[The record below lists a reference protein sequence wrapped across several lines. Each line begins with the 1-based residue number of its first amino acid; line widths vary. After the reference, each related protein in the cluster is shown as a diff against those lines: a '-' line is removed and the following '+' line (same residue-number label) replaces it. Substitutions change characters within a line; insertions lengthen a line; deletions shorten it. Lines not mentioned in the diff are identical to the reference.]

1 MSINFEYKFG
11 WLKAGCPELDTEWEW
26 GKGDPEI
33 VVSQAGAFARV
44 IAVPVGATVTEVK
57 AIIRGDLPK

>member
-1 MSINFEYKFG
+1 MINFEFKFG

-33 VVSQAGAFARV
+33 VVSQGGEFARV
-44 IAVPVGATVTEVK
+44 IAVPALATVIEVK
-57 AIIRGDLPK
+57 ALIRRDLPK

>member
-1 MSINFEYKFG
+1 MSINFSYKFG
-11 WLKAGCPELDTEWEW
+11 WLKAGCPELDREWEW
-26 GKGDPEI
+26 CKGDPEI
-33 VVSQAGAFARV
+33 VISQGGEFAGV

>member
-1 MSINFEYKFG
+1 MINFEYKFG
-11 WLKAGCPELDTEWEW
+11 WLRAGCPELDREWEW

-33 VVSQAGAFARV
+33 VVSHGGGFARV

>member
-1 MSINFEYKFG
+1 MINFEYKFEC
-11 WLKAGCPELDTEWEW
+11 LRAGCPELDTEWEW
-26 GKGDPEI
+26 CKGDPEI
-33 VVSQAGAFARV
+33 VVSQGGEFARV

>member
-1 MSINFEYKFG
+1 MINFEYKFSQ
-11 WLKAGCPELDTEWEW
+11 LRAGCPELDREWEW
-26 GKGDPEI
+26 CKGDPEI

-44 IAVPVGATVTEVK
+44 IAVPGGATVTEVK